1 MTPSPSL
8 PRSFHL
14 RPELER
20 LPRYIPGLSAE
31 DVKQQAAVEPV
42 KLSSNENPLGPSPRA
57 VEAMQ
62 RAAWEIHRYPDPA
75 CRKLREA
82 LSRKWSLPPEQIVV
96 ANGGDNLITLLAQV
110 MLGPGQVAVV
120 PAVTFATYEIASR
133 LSGARVEKVPMDG
146 PAIDVDAMA
155 RALAAGARLAFVCNP
170 NNPTGTM
177 LTAREMERLVESVPD
192 GAALVID
199 EAYVEFVS
207 RPDCADGPA
216 LVRQGAPVVVLRTF
230 SKVYGLAG
238 LRVGYALAPRPIA
251 DAMWRAREAFA
262 TSRVA
267 EAAALAALEDQAHV
281 ERTLDMVVR
290 GRRQLYELLDG
301 LGLGYVPSEA
311 NFVWVRTG
319 VPSGELVPALARRG
333 VLVRPGDFWGQPE
346 YIRVTVGTPAQNRR
360 FVEALQEAL
369 RELSAWPPTP

>member
-1 MTPSPSL
+1 MT
-8 PRSFHL
+8 
-14 RPELER
+14 
-20 LPRYIPGLSAE
+20 
-31 DVKQQAAVEPV
+31 K
-42 KLSSNENPLGPSPRA
+42 
-57 VEAMQ
+57 
-62 RAAWEIHRYPDPA
+62 AAWEIHRYPHPA

-82 LSRKWSLPPEQIVV
+82 LSRKWDLPPEQIVV

-133 LSGARVEKVPMDG
+133 LSGARVEKVPMNG
-146 PAIDVDAMA
+146 PAVDVEAMA
-155 RALAAGARLAFVCNP
+155 RALMGGARLAFVANP
-170 NNPTGTM
+170 NNPTGTL
-177 LTAREMERLVESVPD
+177 LTASEVERLVAAVPD
-192 GAALVID
+192 GSAIVID
-199 EAYVEFVS
+199 EAYAEFVS
-207 RPDCADGPA
+207 RPDFADGPA

-230 SKVYGLAG
+230 SKIYGLAG

-251 DAMWRAREAFA
+251 DAMWQAREAFA

-267 EAAALAALEDQAHV
+267 EAAALAALEDEAHV
-281 ERTLDMVVR
+281 QRTLDMVAR
-290 GRRQLYELLDG
+290 GRRQLYEMLDG
-301 LGLGYVPSEA
+301 MGLTYVPSEA

-319 VPSGELVPALARRG
+319 VPSDELVPALAGRG

-369 RELSAWPPTP
+369 RELSA